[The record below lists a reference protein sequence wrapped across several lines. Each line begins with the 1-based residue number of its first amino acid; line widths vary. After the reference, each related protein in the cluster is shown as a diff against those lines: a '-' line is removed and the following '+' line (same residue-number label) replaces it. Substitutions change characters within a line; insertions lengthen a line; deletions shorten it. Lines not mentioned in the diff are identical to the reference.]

1 MHIKEL
7 KTELIIYDVPEHERH
22 KSMILSLID
31 EIPNNPFEDI
41 SKTDWNLPKKFERKY
56 LEYFYKHV
64 SCYMMGEQQKYFNAK
79 KWEINGGWFQQYNET
94 SSHCYHTHPKT
105 NLTNVYFVELPDTNF
120 KTSILIGGKEYEYKV
135 KEGQIITFPAHILHS
150 SKTNNSKRKTVV
162 AFNSE
167 FYY

>member
-56 LEYFYKHV
+56 LEYFFLLQV
-64 SCYMMGEQQKYFNAK
+64 
-79 KWEINGGWFQQYNET
+79 
-94 SSHCYHTHPKT
+94 
-105 NLTNVYFVELPDTNF
+105 
-120 KTSILIGGKEYEYKV
+120 
-135 KEGQIITFPAHILHS
+135 
-150 SKTNNSKRKTVV
+150 
-162 AFNSE
+162 
-167 FYY
+167 